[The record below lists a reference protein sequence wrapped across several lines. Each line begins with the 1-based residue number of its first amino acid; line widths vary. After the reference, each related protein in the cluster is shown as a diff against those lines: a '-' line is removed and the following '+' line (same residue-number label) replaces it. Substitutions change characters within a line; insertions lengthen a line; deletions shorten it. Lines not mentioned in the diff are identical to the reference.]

1 MLRYVMKRVLLLIPI
16 LLSVSFV
23 VYFIMNLTTGDVV
36 DAQYSELTIEEKD
49 AIREDMGLND
59 PIIVRYGRYIG
70 NMLR

>member
-36 DAQYSELTIEEKD
+36 DAQYSEKRT
-49 AIREDMGLND
+49 RF
-59 PIIVRYGRYIG
+59 GRTWD
-70 NMLR
+70 